1 MFQSI
6 ETLFHIMI
14 AVSLIALLINTVRN
28 HFKFKVLSPNRLH
41 MDEYP
46 LVSILVPAR
55 NEESCIKECIESLCK
70 IEYPHIE
77 IIVLDDNSTD
87 ATGQILHDLQT
98 IYPNKLTIIKGTPL
112 PHNWVGKP
120 YACYQLAQKAKGNYL
135 LFTDA
140 DTKHHPKSLDATI
153 QHAIEQSYDVL
164 SIIPKQHVVHFWEQV
179 TVPFIHLL
187 YMSYMPN
194 DLLYKTKHSI
204 FTAANGQALLCKK
217 SFYNTIGG
225 HQAVFNSI
233 AEDIDLG
240 IITKKHNG
248 KLGMISAGNLISCR
262 MYKNRK
268 EVFEGFSKNSFATLR
283 FDAGMLLVFITHL
296 FLTYILPFFLVP
308 YYILTANTIMIS
320 VIIFQICCILLL
332 RFTIA
337 RFFGN
342 PWYHMFLQP
351 LTAASFIVLS
361 INSAIWFMR
370 KKGTTWKG
378 RSYTMLQKASNIVKD
393 PS

>member
-1 MFQSI
+1 MYQSI
-6 ETLFHIMI
+6 EIIYHII
-14 AVSLIALLINTVRN
+14 ITISLIALLLNTVRN
-28 HFKFKVLSPNRLH
+28 HFKFKVLSIS
-41 MDEYP
+41 P
-46 LVSILVPAR
+46 LPTYLKPLISILVPAR
-55 NEESCIKECIESLCK
+55 NEESCIKECIESLCQ

-87 ATGQILHDLQT
+87 ATGQILHDLQS
-98 IYPNKLTIIKGTPL
+98 IYPHKLTIIKGTPL
-112 PHNWVGKP
+112 PNNWVGKP
-120 YACYQLAQKAKGNYL
+120 YACFQLAKKAKGDYL

-153 QHAIEQSYDVL
+153 QHAIEPSYDVL
-164 SIIPKQHVVHFWEQV
+164 SIIPKQSVVHFWEQV

-204 FTAANGQALLCKK
+204 FTAANGQALLFKT
-217 SFYNTIGG
+217 SFYHAIGG
-225 HQAVFNSI
+225 HEAVFNSI

-240 IITKKHNG
+240 IITKRHNG

-268 EVFEGFSKNSFATLR
+268 EVFEGFSKNAFATLR
-283 FDAGMLLVFITHL
+283 FDTGMLLVFISHL
-296 FLTYILPFFLVP
+296 FLTYILPFFLLP
-308 YYILTANTIMIS
+308 YYISTAHVFFISMIT
-320 VIIFQICCILLL
+320 FQICCILLL
-332 RFTIA
+332 RLSIA

-342 PWYHMFLQP
+342 PWHHMLLQP

-361 INSAIWFMR
+361 VNSAIWFMR

-378 RSYTMLQKASNIVKD
+378 RSYTMLQKSM
-393 PS
+393 